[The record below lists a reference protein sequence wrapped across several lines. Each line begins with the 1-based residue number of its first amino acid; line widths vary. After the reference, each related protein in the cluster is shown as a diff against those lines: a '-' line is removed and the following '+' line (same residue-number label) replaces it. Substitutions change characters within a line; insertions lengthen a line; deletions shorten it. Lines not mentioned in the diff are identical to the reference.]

1 MKFSFIT
8 MMIDENASRPRRE
21 QFPIVFM
28 CRMLDVSR
36 QGFYQWRDRGPSVHA
51 DTDTALTGKIT
62 AIHSRHHGRVGVR
75 RVHDELRRAGVG
87 CAHKRVHRLMRAA
100 GLAGVH
106 PRPYK
111 RTTLAD
117 RFDPALPD
125 LVHRDFSPAGPDLV
139 WVGDITYVKTWQGW
153 AFLATVIDCFS
164 RRVVG
169 WAIGHTMHTT
179 LIIDALRMATTHRDT
194 PAGVIFHS
202 DRGSQYT
209 SDEFRTF
216 CRSNNVR
223 TSVGR
228 RGVCYDNA
236 VAESFFATI
245 KKELIHLHPWPT
257 IDILRV
263 AVFEYIES
271 YYNRCRRHS
280 TIGYDT
286 PIEYE
291 TAHATARLQAA

>member
-1 MKFSFIT
+1 MAE
-8 MMIDENASRPRRE
+8 ENASRPRRE
-21 QFPIVFM
+21 QFPIAFM
-28 CRMLDVSR
+28 CRMLHVSR
-36 QGFYQWRDRGPSVHA
+36 QGFYQWRDRGPSAHA
-51 DTDTALTGKIT
+51 GTDAALTAQIT
-62 AIHSRHHGRVGVR
+62 AIHTRHRGRVGVR
-75 RVHDELRRAGVG
+75 RVHEELRRAGIA
-87 CAHKRVHRLMRAA
+87 CAHKRVHRLMRQA
-100 GLAGVH
+100 GLAGAH

-111 RTTLAD
+111 RTTLPD

-125 LVHRDFSPAGPDLV
+125 LVHRDFSPAGPDQV
-139 WVGDITYVKTWQGW
+139 WVGDITYIKTWRGW

-169 WAIGHTMHTT
+169 WAIAESMHTA
-179 LIIDALRMATTHRDT
+179 LIMDALRMAVTHRNP

-209 SDEFRTF
+209 SEEFRTF
-216 CRSNNVR
+216 CRSNQVR
-223 TSVGR
+223 NSVGR

-245 KKELIHLHPWPT
+245 KKELIHLRPWPT

-291 TAHATARLQAA
+291 TAHASTRLQAA